1 MVFNGLSCIFSV
13 GDSVTSRNDEDD
25 VGRSIDTD
33 SKGKS
38 KQFHLFLLNANLL
51 TDSGIRS
58 TSDDTRD
65 RKSVG
70 SRGESGRGAAASTF
84 EEATTG
90 ESCRRSFPKI
100 LWLAGHIGKH
110 DKSAENIGSVG
121 DNGSSINAPTT
132 SSMFSC
138 VLITFLWTHS
148 LEDAPETDN
157 STYKSSDPTGGSTR
171 TSRDDAEE
179 GTDHNNYGRPPYDVT
194 NVDRDSQTTS
204 SDGQTLPSQRG
215 SSTLV
220 NDQQG
225 RDATTDTSK
234 TSGEDVDNT
243 GASTFDDQPSV
254 NEDQTSSEG
263 FQRDRHMTSDTPG
276 QDTSSTTSYGKS
288 PYDATG
294 SVHDSRTTSSDGR
307 PSSIQRSSSALHD
320 DQQGR
325 DAAAAKTSKADLDNN
340 GVPTFDNQTSS
351 GKDQSHKH
359 NE

>member
-1 MVFNGLSCIFSV
+1 
-13 GDSVTSRNDEDD
+13 
-25 VGRSIDTD
+25 
-33 SKGKS
+33 
-38 KQFHLFLLNANLL
+38 
-51 TDSGIRS
+51 
-58 TSDDTRD
+58 
-65 RKSVG
+65 
-70 SRGESGRGAAASTF
+70 
-84 EEATTG
+84 
-90 ESCRRSFPKI
+90 
-100 LWLAGHIGKH
+100 
-110 DKSAENIGSVG
+110 
-121 DNGSSINAPTT
+121 
-132 SSMFSC
+132 MFSC

-254 NEDQTSSEG
+254 NEDQLQAKAFNGSS
-263 FQRDRHMTSDTPG
+263 
-276 QDTSSTTSYGKS
+276 
-288 PYDATG
+288 YD
-294 SVHDSRTTSSDGR
+294 
-307 PSSIQRSSSALHD
+307 
-320 DQQGR
+320 
-325 DAAAAKTSKADLDNN
+325 
-340 GVPTFDNQTSS
+340 VPTHLVRIQVHTPATASHPTTPQVQFMIRGLPPRTVDLHPFSAVPLLFTTINKVETPLPPRHRKQTWTITACQLLTI
-351 GKDQSHKH
+351 KLHR
-359 NE
+359 